1 MEPSQAIGMNEQAPI
16 KVFISYSWDSKEH
29 KDKVL
34 SLAQALRDDGID
46 CMIDQF
52 VQSPDNWERWM
63 LDQIDESKFVII
75 ICSHRYYRRYRGKE
89 EVNKGL
95 GVTWESILILGKIY
109 DSQGRDNKFYPIFFD
124 TPDKKIVPDGIR
136 STIYDLSRYDLFNL
150 DKNENRL
157 IEDGN
162 YKELYRLL
170 TSQPF
175 VIPKKIG
182 SLKKLPVVDRGEP
195 KPIIPESTKEI
206 GKKFFIKEINRCFED
221 ETSLR
226 NFFSAN
232 NEIFGENFYQNL
244 RGIDYK
250 TKVISLIN
258 ELKNKELTQKFI
270 DTVREEYQNFAKNYF
285 HYF

>member
-1 MEPSQAIGMNEQAPI
+1 MGSIGMNEQAPI

-95 GVTWESILILGKIY
+95 GVTWESTLIMGNIY

-124 TPDKKIVPDGIR
+124 TPDKKIVPNGIR
-136 STIYDLSRYDLFNL
+136 STIYDLSMYDFFNL

-157 IEDGN
+157 IEDGD
-162 YKELYRLL
+162 YKELYRLI
-170 TSQPF
+170 TNQPS

-206 GKKFFIKEINRCFED
+206 DRKKILKEINKFFESK
-221 ETSLR
+221 ESLR
-226 NFFSAN
+226 DFFFENSD
-232 NEIFGENFYQNL
+232 FFDENFYQNL
-244 RGIDYK
+244 RGTDY
-250 TKVISLIN
+250 TTIVNSLIL
-258 ELKNKELTQKFI
+258 ELERKKETRRVFILAVRNKYPDFYE
-270 DTVREEYQNFAKNYF
+270 N
-285 HYF
+285 